1 MVENKYLQGLT
12 KMDIVELYVI
22 IDDFCQKF
30 MPRYTKL
37 LKYKGMISRNRQGML
52 NISEII
58 LILILFPHS
67 EFKCFK
73 WFYINKIKGQYHSYF
88 KDLPGYNRFVE
99 QMPRGLLVL
108 SRLLGY
114 LMYYYRKTSAGI
126 SFIDSTRMPV
136 CHNKRTNS
144 HKVFESFAEIGKST
158 MGWFLGF
165 KLHMIIDT
173 QGNILA
179 VNLTKGNVD
188 DRIPVTKLIQG
199 LTGKLFG
206 DKGYIKKELAQEL
219 QDLGIT
225 LITPLKKNMKA
236 RFMPINIFDLIMS
249 KKRVL
254 IESVFHILK
263 NKLQLC
269 HTRHRS
275 IKNFCVHVLSVLVG
289 YQLSSNKPHINLE
302 KSNLLEFA

>member
-1 MVENKYLQGLT
+1 
-12 KMDIVELYVI
+12 MDIVELYVI
-22 IDDFCQKF
+22 IDDFCKKF
-30 MPRYTKL
+30 TPKYIKL
-37 LKYKGMISRNRQGML
+37 KKNKGLISRNRSGIL
-52 NISEII
+52 NMSEIV

-67 EFKCFK
+67 EYKCFK
-73 WFYINKIKGQYHSYF
+73 WFYIYKIMYGEYRPYF
-88 KDLPGYNRFVE
+88 KNVPSYNRFVE
-99 QMPRGLLVL
+99 QMSTGLLIL

-114 LMYYYRKTSAGI
+114 LMYYYRRQNMGI
-126 SFIDSTRMPV
+126 NYIDSTRIPV

-144 HKVFESFAEIGKST
+144 HKVFESVAEIGKST

-173 QGNILA
+173 RGNILS

-188 DRIPVTKLIQG
+188 DRIPVMKLIQG
-199 LTGKLFG
+199 LSGKLFG
-206 DKGYIKKELAQEL
+206 DKGYIKKELSQEL
-219 QDLGIT
+219 HDLGIT

-236 RFMPINIFDLIMS
+236 RFIPINIFDIVMS

-254 IESVFHILK
+254 IESVFNILK

-275 IKNFCVHVLSVLVG
+275 IKNFCVHILSVLVG
-289 YQLSSNKPHINLE
+289 YQLSTSKPHINLGRC
-302 KSNLLEFA
+302 NLLEII

>member
-1 MVENKYLQGLT
+1 
-12 KMDIVELYVI
+12 MDIVELYVI
-22 IDDFCQKF
+22 IDDFCNKF
-30 MPRYTKL
+30 TPKYIKL
-37 LKYKGMISRNRQGML
+37 MKNKGLISRDRKGMLS
-52 NISEII
+52 ISEIV
-58 LILILFPHS
+58 LILILFPNS

-73 WFYINKIKGQYHSYF
+73 WFYIYKIMHGEYRSYF
-88 KDLPGYNRFVE
+88 KEVPSYNRFVE
-99 QMPRGLLVL
+99 QMSNGLLIL

-114 LMYYYRKTSAGI
+114 LMYYYRKQNMGI
-126 SFIDSTRMPV
+126 NYIDSTRIPV

-144 HKVFESFAEIGKST
+144 HKVFESVAEIGKST

-173 QGNILA
+173 NGNILS

-188 DRIPVTKLIQG
+188 DRIPVMKLIQG
-199 LTGKLFG
+199 LSGKLFG

-219 QDLGIT
+219 HELGIT
-225 LITPLKKNMKA
+225 LITPLKKNMKS
-236 RFMPINIFDLIMS
+236 RFIPINIFDLIMS

-254 IESVFHILK
+254 IESVFNILK

-275 IKNFCVHVLSVLVG
+275 IKNFCVHILSVLVG
-289 YQLSSNKPHINLE
+289 YQLSKNKPHINLE
-302 KSNLLEFA
+302 RCNLLGI

>member
-1 MVENKYLQGLT
+1 
-12 KMDIVELYVI
+12 MDIVELYVI
-22 IDDFCQKF
+22 IDDFCKKF
-30 MPRYTKL
+30 TPKYIKL
-37 LKYKGMISRNRQGML
+37 MKNKGLISRNRNGILSM
-52 NISEII
+52 SEIV

-73 WFYINKIKGQYHSYF
+73 WFYIYKIMHGEYRPYF
-88 KDLPGYNRFVE
+88 KSIPSYNRFVE
-99 QMPRGLLVL
+99 QMSTGLLIL
-108 SRLLGY
+108 SRLLSY
-114 LMYYYRKTSAGI
+114 LMYYYRKQNMGI
-126 SFIDSTRMPV
+126 SYIDSTRIPV

-144 HKVFESFAEIGKST
+144 HKVFESIAEIGKST

-173 QGNILA
+173 KGNILS

-188 DRIPVTKLIQG
+188 DRVPVIKLIKE
-199 LTGKLFG
+199 LSGKLFG

-219 QDLGIT
+219 QELGIT

-236 RFMPINIFDLIMS
+236 RFMPINIFDLILS
-249 KKRVL
+249 KKRIL
-254 IESVFHILK
+254 IESVFNVLK

-275 IKNFCVHVLSVLVG
+275 IKNFCVHILAVLVG
-289 YQLSSNKPHINLE
+289 YQLSPNKPSINLE
-302 KSNLLEFA
+302 DFNLLGFN

>member
-1 MVENKYLQGLT
+1 
-12 KMDIVELYVI
+12 MDIVELYVI
-22 IDDFCQKF
+22 VDDFCKKF
-30 MPRYTKL
+30 MPKYNKL
-37 LKYKGMISRNRQGML
+37 LRCKGMIRRNRMSML
-52 NISEII
+52 SMSEII

-67 EFKCFK
+67 EYKCFK
-73 WFYINKIKGQYHSYF
+73 WFYINNIMGQYRSYF
-88 KDLPGYNRFVE
+88 KEVPSYNRFVE
-99 QMPRGLLVL
+99 YMPKGLLVL

-114 LMYYYRKTSAGI
+114 LMYYYKKQSEGI
-126 SFIDSTRMPV
+126 NFIDSTRVPV

-173 QGNILA
+173 KGNILS
-179 VNLTKGNVD
+179 VNLTKGNTD
-188 DRIPVTKLIQG
+188 DRVPVMKLIQG
-199 LTGKLFG
+199 LSGKLFG

-225 LITPLKKNMKA
+225 LITTLKKNMKA

-254 IESVFHILK
+254 IESVFNILK

-275 IKNFCVHVLSVLVG
+275 IKNFCVHILSVLVG
-289 YQLSSNKPHINLE
+289 YQLSPNKPSI
-302 KSNLLEFA
+302 EFTCL